1 MELILPSDERHSTIG
16 INKNCF
22 YKTMS
27 LNKRRYAA
35 SETKSAYDM
44 KLYPLFLLQQ

>member
-16 INKNCF
+16 INQNCF
-22 YKTMS
+22 YKIMS

-35 SETKSAYDM
+35 PEAKN
-44 KLYPLFLLQQ
+44 